1 MGKGKLKK
9 FAELET
15 YPFVV
20 QPERENVL
28 AGLDLRGTWKSDFF
42 KNDRPLVL
50 EIGCGRG
57 EYTVALAQRQPEAN
71 YVGIDIKGNRLVQG
85 ARIIAQEGLQNAG
98 FLRTRVELL
107 DRCFAPGEV
116 DEIWITFPD
125 PQIKHGRAKHRLTAP
140 DFLRRYAHFLKP
152 NGLVHLKTDSEFLH
166 GYTVG
171 LCEALQL
178 PVEEAYYDLDHQLRP
193 NFPNHL
199 LLQVKTYYEQLFA
212 GKGKTITYLRFRLPS
227 DAFAAPHP

>member
-20 QPERENVL
+20 QPQREEVL
-28 AGLDLRGTWKSDFF
+28 AGLDLKGKWKSEFF
-42 KNDRPLVL
+42 KNDAPLVL

-57 EYTVALAQRQPEAN
+57 EYTVALARRTPEVN
-71 YVGIDIKGNRLVQG
+71 YLGIDIKGNRLAQG
-85 ARIIAQEGLQNAG
+85 ARFIAQENLTNAG

-125 PQIKHGRAKHRLTAP
+125 PQIKHGRAKHRLTGSA
-140 DFLRRYAHFLKP
+140 FLQRYAQFLKP
-152 NGLVHLKTDSEFLH
+152 NGVVHLKTDSEFLH

-171 LCEALQL
+171 LCEALGH
-178 PVEEAYYDLDHQLRP
+178 PVEEAYYDLDKQLKT

-199 LLQVKTYYEQLFA
+199 LLEIKTYYEQLFA
-212 GKGKTITYLRFRLPS
+212 GKGKTITYVRFRLHSQPLNS
-227 DAFAAPHP
+227 QP